1 MREVE
6 RVISAPG
13 AMAVAGRAIPRWA
26 PLGAVLAASLT
37 WAALLVGAT
46 AAPAHGQEDLPQAG
60 PPLSLSQRLQAQGHR
75 VTPAEAAYFDADEQV
90 TDEFVRLLAYVQMVM
105 SVPTTT
111 DGWQDSMVRLL
122 EPMVVLDPERAPV
135 PPPESLA
142 TVHAAS
148 VGYRAHLSAAALQ
161 WLRGVE
167 DNDPA
172 WLQRGL
178 EEYGAAERSR
188 LAWHKALWEYYTGE
202 PAPGP

>member
-1 MREVE
+1 MQEVE
-6 RVISAPG
+6 RARSAPG
-13 AMAVAGRAIPRWA
+13 VRVIVGRATRRWA
-26 PLGAVLAASLT
+26 PLGAALAVTLT
-37 WAALLVGAT
+37 WAVLLVGAT
-46 AAPAHGQEDLPQAG
+46 AAPAHGQGDVPQAG

-75 VTPAEAAYFDADEQV
+75 VAPAEAAYFDADEQV

-105 SVPTTT
+105 GVPATT

-142 TVHAAS
+142 VVHAAS
-148 VGYRAHLSAAALQ
+148 VGYRSHLSAAALQ

-167 DNDPA
+167 GNDPA

-178 EEYGAAERSR
+178 EEYGAAERAR
-188 LAWHKALWEYYTGE
+188 LAWHKALYEYYTGE

>member
-6 RVISAPG
+6 RARRAPG
-13 AMAVAGRAIPRWA
+13 AMAVAGWATRRWST
-26 PLGAVLAASLT
+26 LGAVLAAALT
-37 WAALLVGAT
+37 GALLLGGAS
-46 AAPAHGQEDLPQAG
+46 AAPAHGQEDVPQAG
-60 PPLSLSQRLQAQGHR
+60 APLSVSQRLQAQGHR
-75 VTPAEAAYFDADEQV
+75 VAQAEAAYLDADEQV

-105 SVPTTT
+105 AVPTTA

-148 VGYRAHLSAAALQ
+148 VGYRSHLSAAALQ
-161 WLRGVE
+161 WLGGVE
-167 DNDPA
+167 ASDPA

-178 EEYGAAERSR
+178 EE
-188 LAWHKALWEYYTGE
+188 
-202 PAPGP
+202 

>member
-6 RVISAPG
+6 KVRRAPG
-13 AMAVAGRAIPRWA
+13 GMAVAGRAAWRWA
-26 PLGAVLAASLT
+26 TLGAALAASLT
-37 WAALLVGAT
+37 GALLLVGAT

-60 PPLSLSQRLQAQGHR
+60 PPLSLSQRLQAQGHS
-75 VTPAEAAYFDADEQV
+75 VASAEAAYLDADEQV

-105 SVPTTT
+105 SVPATT

-135 PPPESLA
+135 PPPDSLA
-142 TVHAAS
+142 AVHAAS
-148 VGYRAHLSAAALQ
+148 VGYRSHLSAAALQ
-161 WLRGVE
+161 WLGGVE
-167 DNDPA
+167 ANDPA

-178 EEYGAAERSR
+178 EEYGAAERAR
-188 LAWHKALWEYYTGE
+188 LAWHKALYEYYTGE